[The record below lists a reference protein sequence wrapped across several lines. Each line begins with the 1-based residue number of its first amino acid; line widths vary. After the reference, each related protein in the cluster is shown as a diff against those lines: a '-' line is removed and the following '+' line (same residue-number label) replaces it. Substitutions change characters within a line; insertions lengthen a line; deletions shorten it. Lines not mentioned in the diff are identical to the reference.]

1 MDTPN
6 ALAMLALGGAIAG
19 DVAATFVVE
28 RAARERDRRLWVT
41 GAVVFFASLAML
53 ALALEEIPTAVAQ
66 ALFIAVGTTAVAVVA
81 LFRGENISTRK
92 VISLALLVLGVVV
105 LQVERAMGELVAD
118 RSSTET
124 PVLVGWGALW
134 LAIATNVS
142 QVFLL
147 DSSHGF
153 RDPALLP
160 LAAGSF
166 LAELWLFGR
175 AVRCLSP
182 VVAYAVYGTTP
193 AFVTILSVTF
203 FSEALTPAKAAGVAI
218 VTAGIILLAT
228 AGRGPAHTGCAEN
241 VAAPS
246 VSDTGTG
253 DDPAP
258 AGATDDAFAVR

>member
-1 MDTPN
+1 
-6 ALAMLALGGAIAG
+6 
-19 DVAATFVVE
+19 
-28 RAARERDRRLWVT
+28 
-41 GAVVFFASLAML
+41 
-53 ALALEEIPTAVAQ
+53 
-66 ALFIAVGTTAVAVVA
+66 
-81 LFRGENISTRK
+81 
-92 VISLALLVLGVVV
+92 
-105 LQVERAMGELVAD
+105 MGELVAG
-118 RSSTET
+118 RASTET

-147 DSSHGF
+147 DSSDGL
-153 RDPALLP
+153 RDPALLAP
-160 LAAGSF
+160 AVGSF

-182 VVAYAVYGTTP
+182 VIAYAVYGTTP

-203 FSEALTPAKAAGVAI
+203 FSETLTLAKVAGVAI

-228 AGRGPAHTGCAEN
+228 AGRAPARTGCAEN

-246 VSDTGTG
+246 VPHTGTG

-258 AGATDDAFAVR
+258 AAATEDAFAVR